1 MWNGSAGKKLNGM
14 RYILTLII
22 LFSIKFSVYSQQ
34 DIDAHSPHPHGGS
47 QQQKKAEEKKLKQQK
62 ELSKAI
68 EKGRQRQMKIQSKNT
83 KRMMRKSKSK
93 SKKWNEMH
101 H

>member
-1 MWNGSAGKKLNGM
+1 MKLVA
-14 RYILTLII
+14 TLFFF
-22 LFSIKFSVYSQQ
+22 LSINFCLSGQQ

-47 QQQKKAEEKKLKQQK
+47 QQQKKAEEKKIAQQK

-68 EKGRQRQMKIQSKNT
+68 EKGRKRQMKIQSKNT
-83 KRMMRKSKSK
+83 KRMMKNSKSK
-93 SKKWNEMH
+93 SKKWNQVH